1 MRYCQ
6 GRGSFAIIHP
16 GATLTAT
23 AAVAATASDSDG
35 DGEGNRNSDGDREF
49 DGDALD
55 AFAASGDGDAALVRR
70 VLAAFMQTEEPGMRS
85 GLPSSEKRGGWVHD
99 FSLGVSPGEIVRNP
113 GARVERWRAR
123 IARMHDEIEE
133 NDGDIPHWWGD
144 WYDDEKPTGEE
155 GDLDGPIEALV
166 RSVEKVMS
174 DS

>member
-1 MRYCQ
+1 MTDPTT
-6 GRGSFAIIHP
+6 G
-16 GATLTAT
+16 
-23 AAVAATASDSDG
+23 DSVPLG
-35 DGEGNRNSDGDREF
+35 TNYDGDREF

-55 AFAASGDGDAALVRR
+55 AFAASGDGDDALVRR

-123 IARMHDEIEE
+123 IARMHNEIEE

-166 RSVEKVMS
+166 RSVEKGMS